1 MDTIKI
7 RHLEFLKTELQF
19 EEKDALHI
27 NCYSRARY
35 LHMQI
40 RKVERNIKNEQIK
53 LWNYVLNESI
63 SVNNFQLFEDIYRYF
78 DQLNYQIR
86 IMDKIENQ
94 NEYNQEEVTRLI
106 KLQQYELA
114 YKERHKKK
122 HLMELVN
129 KRYAENEEQCIGK
142 VIYR

>member
-19 EEKDALHI
+19 EKKDALHI

-94 NEYNQEEVTRLI
+94 NEYNQEEVT
-106 KLQQYELA
+106 
-114 YKERHKKK
+114 
-122 HLMELVN
+122 
-129 KRYAENEEQCIGK
+129 
-142 VIYR
+142 